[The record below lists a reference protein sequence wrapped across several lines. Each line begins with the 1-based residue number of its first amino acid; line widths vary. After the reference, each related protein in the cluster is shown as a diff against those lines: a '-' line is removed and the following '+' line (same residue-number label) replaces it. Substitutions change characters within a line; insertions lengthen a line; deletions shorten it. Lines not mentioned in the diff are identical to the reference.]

1 MNHNTHILLVEDDP
15 NFGMILKD
23 YLELNDFTITHAID
37 GEAGLTAFKEGEF
50 DLCILDIMMPK
61 MDGFTLAGEI
71 RKIEPQQPFIFL
83 SAKSMKEDIL
93 KGYKAGADDY
103 LTKPFDSEILLHK
116 INAVLS
122 RSLQD
127 SVEEEK
133 TQFGLGSFTYNSKL
147 RELSQGGEI
156 RKLSPKEGELL
167 KLLILHKNDLMP
179 RSLALNKIWGD
190 DNYFTGRSMDVYVAK
205 LRKYL
210 KVDDTLE
217 IENIHSEGFR
227 LIDRSAS

>member
-1 MNHNTHILLVEDDP
+1 MNPNAHILLVEDDP

-23 YLELNDFTITHAID
+23 FLELNDFEITHAID
-37 GEAGLTAFKEGEF
+37 GEAGLEAFKEGHF

-93 KGYKAGADDY
+93 QGYKAGADDY
-103 LTKPFDSEILLHK
+103 LTKPFDSDILLHK
-116 INAVLS
+116 IQAVLA
-122 RSLQD
+122 RSLQE
-127 SVEEEK
+127 SSQSEK
-133 TQFGLGSFTYNSKL
+133 TEFTLGSFSYNSKL
-147 RELSQGGEI
+147 RELTRGSDTH
-156 RKLSPKEGELL
+156 KLSPKEGELL
-167 KLLILHKNDLMP
+167 KLLILHVNDLMP

-210 KVDDTLE
+210 KEDETLK

-227 LIDRSAS
+227 LIDRS